1 MGVEENKKT
10 KTKKQSSDDI
20 IKGLRN
26 FQTTKNIKQ
35 SMTEKLEILKSFLS
49 NTKKIITSSNNYIDY
64 KSNSGRSKTL
74 SVKQYLSELNHT

>member
-1 MGVEENKKT
+1 MEVEENKKT
-10 KTKKQSSDDI
+10 KTKKQSSVDI
-20 IKGLRN
+20 IKGVRN

-35 SMTEKLEILKSFLS
+35 SMRGKIEILKSFLS
-49 NTKKIITSSNNYIDY
+49 NTKKILTSSKNYIDY

>member
-10 KTKKQSSDDI
+10 KNKKQSSDDI

-74 SVKQYLSELNHT
+74 PVKQYLSELNHT

>member
-10 KTKKQSSDDI
+10 KTKKQSSDNI

>member
-1 MGVEENKKT
+1 MEVEENKKT
-10 KTKKQSSDDI
+10 KTKKQSSVDI
-20 IKGLRN
+20 IKGVRN

-35 SMTEKLEILKSFLS
+35 SMREKIEILKSFLS
-49 NTKKIITSSNNYIDY
+49 NTKKILTSSKNYIDY

>member
-1 MGVEENKKT
+1 MEVEENKKT
-10 KTKKQSSDDI
+10 KTKKQSSVDI
-20 IKGLRN
+20 IKGVRN

-35 SMTEKLEILKSFLS
+35 SMRGKIEILKSFLS
-49 NTKKIITSSNNYIDY
+49 NTKKILTSSNNYIDY

>member
-1 MGVEENKKT
+1 MEIEENKKT
-10 KTKKQSSDDI
+10 KTKKQSSVDI
-20 IKGLRN
+20 IKGVRN

-35 SMTEKLEILKSFLS
+35 SMRGKIEILKSFLS
-49 NTKKIITSSNNYIDY
+49 NTKKILTSSNNYIDY

>member
-1 MGVEENKKT
+1 MEVEENKKT
-10 KTKKQSSDDI
+10 KTKKQSSVDI
-20 IKGLRN
+20 IKGVRN

-35 SMTEKLEILKSFLS
+35 SMRGKIEILKSFLR
-49 NTKKIITSSNNYIDY
+49 NTKKILTSSNNYIDY

>member
-20 IKGLRN
+20 IKGVRN

>member
-10 KTKKQSSDDI
+10 KNKKQSSDDI

>member
-1 MGVEENKKT
+1 MGIEENKKT

-20 IKGLRN
+20 IKGVRN

-49 NTKKIITSSNNYIDY
+49 NTKMIITSSNNYIDY

>member
-20 IKGLRN
+20 IKGVRN

-35 SMTEKLEILKSFLS
+35 LMTEKLEILKSFLS

>member
-1 MGVEENKKT
+1 MGVEETKKT
-10 KTKKQSSDDI
+10 KSKKQSSDDI
-20 IKGLRN
+20 IKGVRN